1 MSVERGSTEN
11 KYSKSHHVRESKSW
25 ILESTPWIPHSNYW
39 IPDLFQWDLDS
50 GFLQLYSGF
59 QRPGFRI
66 PTAVLRIPTPEDSGF
81 LQLYSGFQ
89 SAGFRIPTTVLRIP
103 KCRIPD
109 STSTKFPRFRNPDS
123 LTWAVTRFE
132 WYDFC
137 DRCAESLHMLWFNF
151 ILGLNFIFLCFKLTT
166 SEQRKRIKLNHN
178 IYIPRIV
185 SGMRNVFNHSTI
197 L

>member
-1 MSVERGSTEN
+1 MGFR
-11 KYSKSHHVRESKSW
+11 
-25 ILESTPWIPHSNYW
+25 IPWAVFRIPKPR
-39 IPDLFQWDLDS
+39 IPDSYSCTPNSKAQDS
-50 GFLQLYSGF
+50 RFLQLYSEF

-66 PTAVLRIPTPEDSGF
+66 PT
-81 LQLYSGFQ
+81 
-89 SAGFRIPTTVLRIP
+89 TVPRIP
-103 KCRIPD
+103 KRRIPD

-151 ILGLNFIFLCFKLTT
+151 ILGLDFIFLCFKLTT
-166 SEQRKRIKLNHN
+166 PEQRKRIKLNHN

-185 SGMRNVFNHSTI
+185 SGMENIFNYSTI